1 MASFKNIEKA
11 LRILK
16 EYSGSNPYI
25 LMLQRDIYV
34 NQNNDALGD
43 FQVEFILENYDKEPK
58 PINKIVKLADWYAEK
73 KKEDWKLDF
82 IPKNIAILIYLGET
96 TTTYCCYVQ
105 YRKSIPP
112 TMSFLSKKGVAGNFL
127 VDDFHNMQIDFD
139 RYDRLSMEQ
148 DPKRRLFPHQKEG
161 VQFLLTRKKCILAD
175 SMGLGKTSTL
185 AVAAIEGNFDST
197 VIICPASLKTNWKR
211 ELMWYVP
218 EKDITIIESIAQKTK
233 GELEEFLGYAVGK
246 SNKKKEE
253 LLEEAYFQGKW
264 QNNRFVI
271 VNYDILDE
279 FYEIPKSWAKKAVAD
294 AHEGSPLLK
303 YIYNKKS
310 LIVIDEAHKL
320 SNSTSKRYKI
330 IKDLIKR
337 GNPEDIFLATGT
349 PVTNNPQNLFCLLAL
364 IKHPL
369 SNDWNY
375 YMERYCGAFK
385 IPAKGEKEKW
395 TNLFLKRVGKA
406 TWYDLS
412 SDEKDKLKTFI
423 RNNAKMITVAKD
435 PTNLDELKEMI
446 SDVYMRRIK
455 EDIANNLPQ
464 KTVHEVFYD
473 FDMNQ
478 MMEYSKLWNEYE
490 AAQLEIDPTKEIN
503 KELLEG
509 AIYRRYCSEQMVPNT
524 IKMTDKFIKEG
535 KKVIIATCYDDE
547 LNMFQEHFKDTC
559 VVYNGKMNSKQ
570 KDAAQKAFIED
581 PNVMVF
587 IGQLVAAGVGLT
599 LTVSNVL
606 IFNTFSYSNAD
617 NKQMEDRIYRIGQKR
632 DVDIFYQMF
641 KGTINE
647 NVWNICLRKDALF
660 NNIIKKEDE
669 K

>member
-1 MASFKNIEKA
+1 MASFKSIEKA

-16 EYSGSNPYI
+16 EYNGSNPYI

-43 FQVEFILENYDKEPK
+43 FQVEFILDNYNKEPR
-58 PINKIVKLADWYAEK
+58 PINKIVKLTDWYAEK

-82 IPKNIAILIYLGET
+82 IPKNIAILSYLGET

-105 YRKSIPP
+105 YRKSVPP
-112 TMSFLSKKGVAGNFL
+112 TMSFLSKKGVVGNFL

-185 AVAAIEGNFDST
+185 SVAAIEGNFDST
-197 VIICPASLKTNWKR
+197 VIICPASLKTNWKK

-233 GELEEFLGYAVGK
+233 GELEEFLGYSVGK

-375 YMERYCGAFK
+375 YMEHYCGAIK

-395 TNLFLKRVGKA
+395 TNLFLKRVRKA

-423 RNNAKMITVAKD
+423 RDNAKMITIAKD
-435 PTNLDELKEMI
+435 LTNLDELKEMI

-455 EDIANNLPQ
+455 EDMEGMVK
-464 KTVHEVFYD
+464 KTIHEIYYD
-473 FDMNQ
+473 LAPSQ
-478 MMEYSKLWNEYE
+478 LMEYETLWDEYE
-490 AAQLEIDPTKEIN
+490 AAQKENNPEKVIN
-503 KELLEG
+503 KDLLEG
-509 AIYRRYCSEQMVPNT
+509 AIYRRYLSNAMVPYT
-524 IKMTDKFIKEG
+524 EKLVDE
-535 KKVIIATCYDDE
+535 IIAKGEKIVVFCCFDE
-547 LNMFQEHFKDTC
+547 ELYALKEYYGDKC
-559 VVYNGKMNSKQ
+559 VIYNGKMNAKQ
-570 KDAAQKAFIED
+570 KDAAVEKFMND
-581 PNVMVF
+581 DTTMVF
-587 IGQLVAAGVGLT
+587 IGNLIAAGVGIT
-599 LTVSNVL
+599 LTRASNL
-606 IFNTFSYSNAD
+606 IFNDLSYVPGD
-617 NKQMEDRIYRIGQKR
+617 NQQGIDRICRIGQTK
-632 DVDIFYQMF
+632 DCDIYIQIFRKTQY
-641 KGTINE
+641 E
-647 NVWNICLRKDALF
+647 NIWNIVMKKTLVIDQ
-660 NNIIKKEDE
+660 IIKKEDE

>member
-1 MASFKNIEKA
+1 MASFKSIEKA

-16 EYSGSNPYI
+16 EYNGSNPYI

-43 FQVEFILENYDKEPK
+43 FQVEFILDNYNKEPR
-58 PINKIVKLADWYAEK
+58 PINKIVKLTDWYAEK

-82 IPKNIAILIYLGET
+82 IPKNIAILSYLGET

-105 YRKSIPP
+105 YRKSVPP
-112 TMSFLSKKGVAGNFL
+112 TMSFLSKKGVVGNFL

-185 AVAAIEGNFDST
+185 SVAAIEGNFDST

-233 GELEEFLGYAVGK
+233 SELEEFLGYSVGK

-375 YMERYCGAFK
+375 YMEHYCGAIK

-395 TNLFLKRVGKA
+395 TNLFLKRVRKA

-423 RNNAKMITVAKD
+423 RDNAKMITIAKD
-435 PTNLDELKEMI
+435 LTNLDELKEMI

-455 EDIANNLPQ
+455 EDMEGMVK
-464 KTVHEVFYD
+464 KTIHEIYYD
-473 FDMNQ
+473 LAPSQ
-478 MMEYSKLWNEYE
+478 LMEYETLWDEYE
-490 AAQLEIDPTKEIN
+490 AAQKENNPEKIIN
-503 KELLEG
+503 KDLLEG
-509 AIYRRYCSEQMVPNT
+509 AIYRRYLSNAMVPYT
-524 IKMTDKFIKEG
+524 EKLVDE
-535 KKVIIATCYDDE
+535 IIAKGEKIVVFCCFDE
-547 LNMFQEHFKDTC
+547 ELYALKEYYGDKC
-559 VVYNGKMNSKQ
+559 VIYNGKMNAKQ
-570 KDAAQKAFIED
+570 KDAAVEKFMND
-581 PNVMVF
+581 DTTMVF
-587 IGQLVAAGVGLT
+587 IGNLIAAGVGIT
-599 LTVSNVL
+599 LTRASNL
-606 IFNTFSYSNAD
+606 IFNDLSYVPGD
-617 NKQMEDRIYRIGQKR
+617 NQQGIDRICRIGQTK
-632 DVDIFYQMF
+632 DCDIYIQIFRKTQY
-641 KGTINE
+641 E
-647 NVWNICLRKDALF
+647 NIWNIVMKKTLVIDQ
-660 NNIIKKEDE
+660 IIKKEDE

>member
-1 MASFKNIEKA
+1 MASFKSIEKA

-16 EYSGSNPYI
+16 EYNGSNPYI

-43 FQVEFILENYDKEPK
+43 FQVEFILDNYNKEPR
-58 PINKIVKLADWYAEK
+58 PINKIVKLTDWYAEK

-82 IPKNIAILIYLGET
+82 IPKNIAILSYLGET

-105 YRKSIPP
+105 YRKSVPP
-112 TMSFLSKKGVAGNFL
+112 TMSFLSKKGVVGNFL

-185 AVAAIEGNFDST
+185 SVAAIEGNFDST
-197 VIICPASLKTNWKR
+197 VIICPASLKTNWKK

-233 GELEEFLGYAVGK
+233 GELEEFLGYSVGK

-375 YMERYCGAFK
+375 YMEHYCGAIK

-423 RNNAKMITVAKD
+423 RDNAKMITIAKD
-435 PTNLDELKEMI
+435 LTNLDELKEMI

-455 EDIANNLPQ
+455 EDMEGMVK
-464 KTVHEVFYD
+464 KTIHEIYYD
-473 FDMNQ
+473 LTPSQ
-478 MMEYSKLWNEYE
+478 LMEYETLWDEYE
-490 AAQLEIDPTKEIN
+490 AAQKENNPEKVIN
-503 KELLEG
+503 KDLLEG
-509 AIYRRYCSEQMVPNT
+509 AIYRRYLSNAMVPYT
-524 IKMTDKFIKEG
+524 EKLVDE
-535 KKVIIATCYDDE
+535 IIAKGEKIVVFCCFDE
-547 LNMFQEHFKDTC
+547 ELYALKEYYGDKC
-559 VVYNGKMNSKQ
+559 VIYNGKMNAKQ
-570 KDAAQKAFIED
+570 KDAAVEKFMND
-581 PNVMVF
+581 NTTMVF
-587 IGQLVAAGVGLT
+587 IGNLIAAGVGIT
-599 LTVSNVL
+599 LTRASNL
-606 IFNTFSYSNAD
+606 IFNDLSYVPGD
-617 NKQMEDRIYRIGQKR
+617 NQQGIDRICRIGQTK
-632 DVDIFYQMF
+632 DCDIYIQIFRKTQY
-641 KGTINE
+641 E
-647 NVWNICLRKDALF
+647 NIWNIVMKKTLVIDQ
-660 NNIIKKEDE
+660 IIKKEDE

>member
-43 FQVEFILENYDKEPK
+43 FQVEFILDNYNKEPR
-58 PINKIVKLADWYAEK
+58 PINKIVKLTDWYAEK

-82 IPKNIAILIYLGET
+82 IPKNIAILSYLGET

-105 YRKSIPP
+105 YRKSVPP
-112 TMSFLSKKGVAGNFL
+112 TMSFLSKKGVVGNFL

-185 AVAAIEGNFDST
+185 SVAAIEGNFDST
-197 VIICPASLKTNWKR
+197 VIICPASLKTNWKK

-233 GELEEFLGYAVGK
+233 GELEEFLGYSVGK

-375 YMERYCGAFK
+375 YMEHYCGAIK

-423 RNNAKMITVAKD
+423 RDNAKMITIAKD
-435 PTNLDELKEMI
+435 LTNLDELKEMI

-455 EDIANNLPQ
+455 EDMEGMVK
-464 KTVHEVFYD
+464 KTIHEIYYD
-473 FDMNQ
+473 LTPSQ
-478 MMEYSKLWNEYE
+478 LMEYETLWDEYE
-490 AAQLEIDPTKEIN
+490 AAQKENNPEKVIN
-503 KELLEG
+503 KDLLEG
-509 AIYRRYCSEQMVPNT
+509 AIYRRYLSNAMVPYT
-524 IKMTDKFIKEG
+524 EKLVDE
-535 KKVIIATCYDDE
+535 IIAKGEKIVVFCCFDE
-547 LNMFQEHFKDTC
+547 ELYALKEYYGDKC
-559 VVYNGKMNSKQ
+559 VIYNGKMNAKQ
-570 KDAAQKAFIED
+570 KDAAVEKFMND
-581 PNVMVF
+581 NTTMVF
-587 IGQLVAAGVGLT
+587 IGNLIAAGVGIT
-599 LTVSNVL
+599 LTRASNLV
-606 IFNTFSYSNAD
+606 FNDLSYVPGD
-617 NKQMEDRIYRIGQKR
+617 NQQGIDRICRIGQTK
-632 DVDIFYQMF
+632 DCDIYIQIFRKTQY
-641 KGTINE
+641 E
-647 NVWNICLRKDALF
+647 NIWNIVMKKTLVIDQ
-660 NNIIKKEDE
+660 IIKKEDE

>member
-1 MASFKNIEKA
+1 MASFKSIEKA
-11 LRILK
+11 LHILK
-16 EYSGSNPYI
+16 EYNGNNPYI
-25 LMLQRDIYV
+25 LMLQRDVFV

-43 FQVEFILENYDKEPK
+43 FQVDFVNENYDREPK
-58 PINKIVKLADWYAEK
+58 TINKIVKLTDWYAEK
-73 KKEDWKLDF
+73 KKEDWNLDF
-82 IPKNIAILIYLGET
+82 TPKSIAILSYLGET

-105 YRKSIPP
+105 YRKSTPP
-112 TMSFLSKKGVAGNFL
+112 VMCFLSKKGVAGNFL
-127 VDDFHNMQIDFD
+127 VDDFHKMQIDFD

-148 DPKRRLFPHQKEG
+148 DPKRKLFPHQKEG

-218 EKDITIIESIAQKTK
+218 EKDITIIESIAQKSK
-233 GELEEFLGYAVGK
+233 EELEEFLGYAAGK
-246 SNKKKEE
+246 SNKKKDD
-253 LLEEAYFQGKW
+253 LLEEAYLQGKW

-279 FYEIPKSWAKKAVAD
+279 FYEIPKSWAKKAVAE

-310 LIVIDEAHKL
+310 LLVIDEAHKL
-320 SNSTSKRYKI
+320 SNSTSKRYKV

-369 SNDWNY
+369 ANDWNY

-385 IPAKGEKEKW
+385 IPSKGEKEKW
-395 TNLFLKRVGKA
+395 TNLYLKRAGKA

-412 SDEKDKLKTFI
+412 STEKDNLKVFI
-423 RNNAKMITVAKD
+423 RNNAKMITVAKE

-455 EDIANNLPQ
+455 EDMEGMVKKII
-464 KTVHEVFYD
+464 HEIYYD
-473 FDMNQ
+473 LTPSQ
-478 MMEYSKLWNEYE
+478 LMEYETLWDEYE
-490 AAQLEIDPTKEIN
+490 AAQKENNPEKVIN
-503 KELLEG
+503 KDLLEG
-509 AIYRRYCSEQMVPNT
+509 AIYRRYLSNAMVPYT
-524 IKMTDKFIKEG
+524 EKIIDE
-535 KKVIIATCYDDE
+535 IIATGEKIVVFCCFDE
-547 LNMFQEHFKDTC
+547 ELYALKEYYGDKC
-559 VVYNGKMNSKQ
+559 VIYNGKMSAKQ
-570 KDAAQKAFIED
+570 KDVAVEKFMND
-581 PNVMVF
+581 DTTMVF
-587 IGQLVAAGVGLT
+587 IGNLIAAGVGIT
-599 LTVSNVL
+599 LTRASKL
-606 IFNTFSYSNAD
+606 IFNDLSYVPGEIQQAL
-617 NKQMEDRIYRIGQKR
+617 DRICRIGQTK
-632 DVDIFYQMF
+632 DCDIYIQIFRKTQY
-641 KGTINE
+641 E
-647 NVWNICLRKDALF
+647 NIWNIVMKKTLVIDQ
-660 NNIIKKEDE
+660 IIKKEDE

>member
-82 IPKNIAILIYLGET
+82 IPKNIAILSYLGET

-127 VDDFHNMQIDFD
+127 VDDFHNMQIDFG

-197 VIICPASLKTNWKR
+197 VIICPASLKTNWKK

-395 TNLFLKRVGKA
+395 TNLFLKKVRKA

-455 EDIANNLPQ
+455 EDMEGMVK
-464 KTVHEVFYD
+464 KTIHEIYYD
-473 FDMNQ
+473 LTPSQ
-478 MMEYSKLWNEYE
+478 LMEYETLWDEYE
-490 AAQLEIDPTKEIN
+490 AAQKEVNPEKNIN
-503 KELLEG
+503 KDLLEG
-509 AIYRRYCSEQMVPNT
+509 AIYRRYLSNAMVPYT
-524 IKMTDKFIKEG
+524 EKLVDK
-535 KKVIIATCYDDE
+535 IIAKGEKIVVFCCFDE
-547 LNMFQEHFKDTC
+547 ELYALKEYYGDKC
-559 VVYNGKMNSKQ
+559 VIYNGKMSAKQ
-570 KDAAQKAFIED
+570 KDAAVEKFMND
-581 PNVMVF
+581 NTTMVF
-587 IGQLVAAGVGLT
+587 IGNLIAAGVGIT
-599 LTVSNVL
+599 LTRASNL
-606 IFNTFSYSNAD
+606 IFNDLSYVPGD
-617 NKQMEDRIYRIGQKR
+617 NQQGIDRICRIGQTK
-632 DVDIFYQMF
+632 DCDIYIQIFRKTQY
-641 KGTINE
+641 E
-647 NVWNICLRKDALF
+647 NIWNIVMKKTLVIDQ
-660 NNIIKKEDE
+660 IIKKEDE

>member
-82 IPKNIAILIYLGET
+82 IPKNITILSYLGET

-127 VDDFHNMQIDFD
+127 VDDFHNMQIDFG

-197 VIICPASLKTNWKR
+197 VIICPASLKTNWKK

-395 TNLFLKRVGKA
+395 TNLFLKKVRKA

-455 EDIANNLPQ
+455 EDMEGMVK
-464 KTVHEVFYD
+464 KTIHEIYYD
-473 FDMNQ
+473 LTPSQ
-478 MMEYSKLWNEYE
+478 LMEYETLWDEYE
-490 AAQLEIDPTKEIN
+490 AAQKEVNPEKNIN
-503 KELLEG
+503 KDLLEG
-509 AIYRRYCSEQMVPNT
+509 AIYRRYLSNAMVPYT
-524 IKMTDKFIKEG
+524 EKLVDK
-535 KKVIIATCYDDE
+535 IIAKGEKIVVFCCFDE
-547 LNMFQEHFKDTC
+547 ELYALKEYYGDKC
-559 VVYNGKMNSKQ
+559 VIYNGKMSAKQ
-570 KDAAQKAFIED
+570 KDAAVEKFMND
-581 PNVMVF
+581 NTTMVF
-587 IGQLVAAGVGLT
+587 IGNLIAAGVGIT
-599 LTVSNVL
+599 LTRASNL
-606 IFNTFSYSNAD
+606 IFNDLSYAPGD
-617 NKQMEDRIYRIGQKR
+617 NQQGIDRICRIGQTK
-632 DVDIFYQMF
+632 DCDIYIQIFRKTQY
-641 KGTINE
+641 E
-647 NVWNICLRKDALF
+647 NIWNIVMKKTLVIDQ
-660 NNIIKKEDE
+660 IIKKEDE

>member
-1 MASFKNIEKA
+1 MASFKSIEKA

-16 EYSGSNPYI
+16 EYNGSNPYI
-25 LMLQRDIYV
+25 LILQRDIYV

-43 FQVEFILENYDKEPK
+43 FQVEFILDNYNKEPR
-58 PINKIVKLADWYAEK
+58 PINKIVKLTDWYAEK

-82 IPKNIAILIYLGET
+82 IPKNIAILSYLGET

-105 YRKSIPP
+105 YRKSVPP
-112 TMSFLSKKGVAGNFL
+112 TMSFLSKKGVVGNFL

-185 AVAAIEGNFDST
+185 SVAAIEGNFDST
-197 VIICPASLKTNWKR
+197 VIICPASLKTNWKK

-233 GELEEFLGYAVGK
+233 GELEEFLGYSVGK

-375 YMERYCGAFK
+375 YMEHYCGAIK

-423 RNNAKMITVAKD
+423 RDNAKMITIAKD
-435 PTNLDELKEMI
+435 LTNLDELKEMI

-455 EDIANNLPQ
+455 EDMEGMVK
-464 KTVHEVFYD
+464 KTIHEIYYD
-473 FDMNQ
+473 LTPSQ
-478 MMEYSKLWNEYE
+478 LMEYETLWDEYE
-490 AAQLEIDPTKEIN
+490 AAQKENNPEKVIN
-503 KELLEG
+503 KDLLEG
-509 AIYRRYCSEQMVPNT
+509 AIYRRYLSNAMVPYT
-524 IKMTDKFIKEG
+524 EKLVDE
-535 KKVIIATCYDDE
+535 IIAKGEKIVVFCCFDE
-547 LNMFQEHFKDTC
+547 ELYALKEYYGDKC
-559 VVYNGKMNSKQ
+559 VIYNGKMNAKQ
-570 KDAAQKAFIED
+570 KDAAVEKFMND
-581 PNVMVF
+581 NTTMVF
-587 IGQLVAAGVGLT
+587 IGNLIAAGVGIT
-599 LTVSNVL
+599 LTRASNL
-606 IFNTFSYSNAD
+606 IFNDLSYVPGD
-617 NKQMEDRIYRIGQKR
+617 NQQGIDRICRIGQTK
-632 DVDIFYQMF
+632 DCDIYIQIFRKTQY
-641 KGTINE
+641 E
-647 NVWNICLRKDALF
+647 NIWNIVMKKTLVIDQ
-660 NNIIKKEDE
+660 IIKKEDE

>member
-1 MASFKNIEKA
+1 MASFKSIEKA
-11 LRILK
+11 LNILK
-16 EYSGSNPYI
+16 EYNGNNPYI
-25 LMLQRDIYV
+25 LMLQRDVFV

-43 FQVEFILENYDKEPK
+43 FQVDFINENYDREPK
-58 PINKIVKLADWYAEK
+58 AINKIVKLTDWYAEK
-73 KKEDWKLDF
+73 KKEEWKLDF
-82 IPKNIAILIYLGET
+82 LPKNIAILSYLGET

-148 DPKRRLFPHQKEG
+148 DSKRRLFPHQKEG

-233 GELEEFLGYAVGK
+233 GELEEFLGYTVGR

-395 TNLFLKRVGKA
+395 TNLYLKRVGKA

-412 SDEKDKLKTFI
+412 TDEKDKLKTFI
-423 RNNAKMITVAKD
+423 RDNAKMITVAKE

-455 EDIANNLPQ
+455 EDMEGMVK
-464 KTVHEVFYD
+464 KTIHEMYYD
-473 FDMNQ
+473 LTPSQ
-478 MMEYSKLWNEYE
+478 LMEYETLWDEYE
-490 AAQLEIDPTKEIN
+490 AAQKENNPEKIIN
-503 KELLEG
+503 KDLLEG
-509 AIYRRYCSEQMVPNT
+509 AIYRRYLSNAMVPYT
-524 IKMTDKFIKEG
+524 E
-535 KKVIIATCYDDE
+535 KVVDEIIAKGEKIVVFCCFDE
-547 LNMFQEHFKDTC
+547 ELYALKEYYGDKC
-559 VVYNGKMNSKQ
+559 VIYNGKMSAKK
-570 KDAAQKAFIED
+570 KDSAVEKFMND
-581 PNVMVF
+581 DTTMVF
-587 IGQLVAAGVGLT
+587 IGNLIAAGVGIT
-599 LTVSNVL
+599 LTRASNL
-606 IFNTFSYSNAD
+606 IFNDLSYVPGD
-617 NKQMEDRIYRIGQKR
+617 NQQGIDRICRIGQTK
-632 DVDIFYQMF
+632 DCNIYIQIFRKTQY
-641 KGTINE
+641 E
-647 NVWNICLRKDALF
+647 NIWNIVMKKTLVIDQ
-660 NNIIKKEDE
+660 IIKKEDE

>member
-1 MASFKNIEKA
+1 MASFKSIEKA

-16 EYSGSNPYI
+16 EYNGSNPYI

-43 FQVEFILENYDKEPK
+43 FQVEFILDNYNKEPR
-58 PINKIVKLADWYAEK
+58 PINKIVKLTDWYAEK

-82 IPKNIAILIYLGET
+82 IPKNIAILSYLGET

-105 YRKSIPP
+105 YRKSVPP
-112 TMSFLSKKGVAGNFL
+112 TMSFLSKKGVVGNFL

-185 AVAAIEGNFDST
+185 SVAAIEGNFDST
-197 VIICPASLKTNWKR
+197 VIICPASLKTNWKK

-233 GELEEFLGYAVGK
+233 GELEEFLGYSVGK

-375 YMERYCGAFK
+375 YMEHYCGAIK

-423 RNNAKMITVAKD
+423 RDNAKMITIAKD
-435 PTNLDELKEMI
+435 LTNLDELKEMI

-455 EDIANNLPQ
+455 EDMEGMVK
-464 KTVHEVFYD
+464 KTIHEIYYD
-473 FDMNQ
+473 LAPSQ
-478 MMEYSKLWNEYE
+478 LMEYETLWDEYE
-490 AAQLEIDPTKEIN
+490 AAQKENNPEKVIN
-503 KELLEG
+503 KDLLEG
-509 AIYRRYCSEQMVPNT
+509 AIYRRYLSNAMVPYT
-524 IKMTDKFIKEG
+524 EKLVDEIITKGEKIVVFCCFDEELYALKEYYGDKC
-535 KKVIIATCYDDE
+535 VI
-547 LNMFQEHFKDTC
+547 
-559 VVYNGKMNSKQ
+559 YNGKMNAKQ
-570 KDAAQKAFIED
+570 KDAAVEKFMND
-581 PNVMVF
+581 NTTMVF
-587 IGQLVAAGVGLT
+587 IGNLIAAGVGIT
-599 LTVSNVL
+599 LTRASNL
-606 IFNTFSYSNAD
+606 IFNDLSYVPGD
-617 NKQMEDRIYRIGQKR
+617 NQQGIDRICRIGQTK
-632 DVDIFYQMF
+632 DCDIYIQIFRKTQY
-641 KGTINE
+641 E
-647 NVWNICLRKDALF
+647 NIWNIVMKKTLVIDQ
-660 NNIIKKEDE
+660 IIKKEDE

>member
-1 MASFKNIEKA
+1 MASFKSIEKA
-11 LRILK
+11 LHILK
-16 EYSGSNPYI
+16 EYNGNNPYI
-25 LMLQRDIYV
+25 LMLQRDVFV

-43 FQVEFILENYDKEPK
+43 FQVDFVNENYDREPK
-58 PINKIVKLADWYAEK
+58 TINKIVKLTDWYAEK
-73 KKEDWKLDF
+73 KKEDWNLDF
-82 IPKNIAILIYLGET
+82 TPKSIAILSYLGET

-105 YRKSIPP
+105 YRKSTPP
-112 TMSFLSKKGVAGNFL
+112 VMCFLSKKGVAGNFL
-127 VDDFHNMQIDFD
+127 VDDFHKMQIDFD

-148 DPKRRLFPHQKEG
+148 DPKRKLFPHQKEG

-218 EKDITIIESIAQKTK
+218 EKDITIIESIAQKSK
-233 GELEEFLGYAVGK
+233 EELEEFLGYAAGK
-246 SNKKKEE
+246 SNKKKDD
-253 LLEEAYFQGKW
+253 LLEEAYLQGKW

-279 FYEIPKSWAKKAVAD
+279 FYEIPKSWAKKAVAE

-310 LIVIDEAHKL
+310 LLVIDEAHKL
-320 SNSTSKRYKI
+320 SNSTSKRYKV

-369 SNDWNY
+369 ANDWNY

-385 IPAKGEKEKW
+385 IPSKGEKEKW
-395 TNLFLKRVGKA
+395 TNLYLKRAGKA

-412 SDEKDKLKTFI
+412 STEKDNLKVFI
-423 RNNAKMITVAKD
+423 RNNAKMITVAKE

-455 EDIANNLPQ
+455 EDMEGMVKKII
-464 KTVHEVFYD
+464 HEIYYD
-473 FDMNQ
+473 LTPSQ
-478 MMEYSKLWNEYE
+478 LMEYETLWDEYE
-490 AAQLEIDPTKEIN
+490 TAQKENNPEKVIN
-503 KELLEG
+503 KDLLEG
-509 AIYRRYCSEQMVPNT
+509 AIYRRYLSNAMVPYT
-524 IKMTDKFIKEG
+524 EKIIDE
-535 KKVIIATCYDDE
+535 IIATGEKIVVFCCFDE
-547 LNMFQEHFKDTC
+547 ELYALKEYYGDKC
-559 VVYNGKMNSKQ
+559 VIYNGKMSAKQ
-570 KDAAQKAFIED
+570 KDVAVEKFMND
-581 PNVMVF
+581 DTTMVF
-587 IGQLVAAGVGLT
+587 IGNLIAAGVGIT
-599 LTVSNVL
+599 LTRASKL
-606 IFNTFSYSNAD
+606 IFNDLSYVPGEIQQAL
-617 NKQMEDRIYRIGQKR
+617 DRICRIGQTK
-632 DVDIFYQMF
+632 DCDIYIQIFRKTQY
-641 KGTINE
+641 E
-647 NVWNICLRKDALF
+647 NIWNIVMKKTLVIDQ
-660 NNIIKKEDE
+660 IIKKEDE

>member
-1 MASFKNIEKA
+1 MASFKSIEKA

-16 EYSGSNPYI
+16 EYNGSNPYI

-43 FQVEFILENYDKEPK
+43 FQVEFILDNYNKEPR
-58 PINKIVKLADWYAEK
+58 PINKIVKLTDWYAEK

-82 IPKNIAILIYLGET
+82 IPKNIAILSYLGET

-105 YRKSIPP
+105 YRKSVPP
-112 TMSFLSKKGVAGNFL
+112 TMSFLSKKGVVGNFL

-185 AVAAIEGNFDST
+185 SVAAIEGNFDST
-197 VIICPASLKTNWKR
+197 VIICPASLKTNWKK

-233 GELEEFLGYAVGK
+233 CELEEFLGYSVGK

-375 YMERYCGAFK
+375 YMEHYCGAIK

-423 RNNAKMITVAKD
+423 RDNAKMITIAKD
-435 PTNLDELKEMI
+435 LTNLDELKEMI

-455 EDIANNLPQ
+455 EDMEGMVK
-464 KTVHEVFYD
+464 KTIHEIYYD
-473 FDMNQ
+473 LTPSQ
-478 MMEYSKLWNEYE
+478 LMEYETLWDEYE
-490 AAQLEIDPTKEIN
+490 AAQKENNPEKVIN
-503 KELLEG
+503 KDLLEG
-509 AIYRRYCSEQMVPNT
+509 AIYRRYLSNAMVPYT
-524 IKMTDKFIKEG
+524 EKLVDE
-535 KKVIIATCYDDE
+535 IIAKGEKIVVFCCFDE
-547 LNMFQEHFKDTC
+547 ELYALKEYYGDKC
-559 VVYNGKMNSKQ
+559 VIYNGKMNAKQ
-570 KDAAQKAFIED
+570 KDAAVEKFMND
-581 PNVMVF
+581 NTTMVF
-587 IGQLVAAGVGLT
+587 IGNLIAAGVGIT
-599 LTVSNVL
+599 LTRASNL
-606 IFNTFSYSNAD
+606 IFNDLSYVPGD
-617 NKQMEDRIYRIGQKR
+617 NQQGIDRICRIGQTK
-632 DVDIFYQMF
+632 DCDIYIQIFRKTQY
-641 KGTINE
+641 E
-647 NVWNICLRKDALF
+647 NIWNIVMKKTLVIDQ
-660 NNIIKKEDE
+660 IIKKEDE

>member
-43 FQVEFILENYDKEPK
+43 FQVEFILDNYDKEPR

-82 IPKNIAILIYLGET
+82 IPKNIAILSYLGET

-197 VIICPASLKTNWKR
+197 VIICPASLKTNWKK

-218 EKDITIIESIAQKTK
+218 EKDITIIESIVQKTK
-233 GELEEFLGYAVGK
+233 GELEEFLGYSVGK

-279 FYEIPKSWAKKAVAD
+279 FYEIPKSWAKKAVAE

-395 TNLFLKRVGKA
+395 TNLFLKRVRKA

-423 RNNAKMITVAKD
+423 RDNAKMITVAKD
-435 PTNLDELKEMI
+435 PTNLDELKEMV

-455 EDIANNLPQ
+455 EDMEGMVK
-464 KTVHEVFYD
+464 KTIHEIYYD
-473 FDMNQ
+473 LTPSQ
-478 MMEYSKLWNEYE
+478 LMEYETLWDEYE
-490 AAQLEIDPTKEIN
+490 AAQKENNPEKVIN
-503 KELLEG
+503 KDLLEG
-509 AIYRRYCSEQMVPNT
+509 AIYRRYLSNAMVPYT
-524 IKMTDKFIKEG
+524 EKLVDE
-535 KKVIIATCYDDE
+535 IIAKGEKIVVFCCFDE
-547 LNMFQEHFKDTC
+547 ELYALKEYYGDKC
-559 VVYNGKMNSKQ
+559 VIYNGKMNAKQ
-570 KDAAQKAFIED
+570 KDAAVEKFMND
-581 PNVMVF
+581 NTTMVF
-587 IGQLVAAGVGLT
+587 IGNLIAAGVGIT
-599 LTVSNVL
+599 LTRASNLV
-606 IFNTFSYSNAD
+606 FNDLSYVPGD
-617 NKQMEDRIYRIGQKR
+617 NQQGIDRICRIGQIK
-632 DVDIFYQMF
+632 DCDIYIQIFRKTQY
-641 KGTINE
+641 E
-647 NVWNICLRKDALF
+647 NIWNIVMKKTLVIDQ
-660 NNIIKKEDE
+660 IIKKEDE

>member
-43 FQVEFILENYDKEPK
+43 FQVEFILGNYDKEPR
-58 PINKIVKLADWYAEK
+58 PINKIVKLTDWYAEK

-82 IPKNIAILIYLGET
+82 IPKNIAILSYLGET

-112 TMSFLSKKGVAGNFL
+112 TMSFLSKKGVVGNFL

-185 AVAAIEGNFDST
+185 VVAAIEGNFDST
-197 VIICPASLKTNWKR
+197 VIICPASLKTNWKK

-233 GELEEFLGYAVGK
+233 EELEEFLGYAIGK
-246 SNKKKEE
+246 SNKKKDE
-253 LLEEAYFQGKW
+253 LLEEAYLQGKW

-279 FYEIPKSWAKKAVAD
+279 FYEIPKSWAKKVVAD

-395 TNLFLKRVGKA
+395 TNLFLKRVRKA

-423 RNNAKMITVAKD
+423 RDNAKMITVAKD

-455 EDIANNLPQ
+455 EDMEGMVK
-464 KTVHEVFYD
+464 KTIHEMYYD
-473 FDMNQ
+473 LTPLQ
-478 MMEYSKLWNEYE
+478 LMEYETLWDEYE
-490 AAQLEIDPTKEIN
+490 TAQKENNPEKIIN
-503 KELLEG
+503 KDLLEG
-509 AIYRRYCSEQMVPNT
+509 AIYRRYLSNAMVPYT
-524 IKMTDKFIKEG
+524 EKLVDE
-535 KKVIIATCYDDE
+535 IIAKGEKIVVFCCFDE
-547 LNMFQEHFKDTC
+547 ELYALKEYYGDKC
-559 VVYNGKMNSKQ
+559 VIYNGKMNAKQ
-570 KDAAQKAFIED
+570 KDAAVEKFMND
-581 PNVMVF
+581 DTTMVF
-587 IGQLVAAGVGLT
+587 IGNLIAAGVGIT
-599 LTVSNVL
+599 LTRASNL
-606 IFNTFSYSNAD
+606 ICNDLSYVPGD
-617 NKQMEDRIYRIGQKR
+617 NQQGIDRICRIGQTK
-632 DVDIFYQMF
+632 DCDIYIQIFRKTQY
-641 KGTINE
+641 E
-647 NVWNICLRKDALF
+647 NIWNIVMRKTLVIDQ
-660 NNIIKKEDE
+660 IIKKEDE

>member
-43 FQVEFILENYDKEPK
+43 FQVEFILGNYDKEPR
-58 PINKIVKLADWYAEK
+58 PINKIVKLTDWYAEK

-82 IPKNIAILIYLGET
+82 IPKNIAILSYLGET

-112 TMSFLSKKGVAGNFL
+112 TMSFLSKKGVVGNFL

-185 AVAAIEGNFDST
+185 VVAAIEGNFDST
-197 VIICPASLKTNWKR
+197 VIICPASLKTNWKK

-233 GELEEFLGYAVGK
+233 EELEEFLGYAIGK
-246 SNKKKEE
+246 SNKKKDE
-253 LLEEAYFQGKW
+253 LLEEAYLQGKW

-279 FYEIPKSWAKKAVAD
+279 FYEIPKSWAKKVVAD

-395 TNLFLKRVGKA
+395 TNLFLKRVRKA

-423 RNNAKMITVAKD
+423 RDNAKMITVAKD

-455 EDIANNLPQ
+455 EDMEGMVK
-464 KTVHEVFYD
+464 KTIHEMYYD
-473 FDMNQ
+473 LTPLQ
-478 MMEYSKLWNEYE
+478 LMEYETLWDEYE
-490 AAQLEIDPTKEIN
+490 TAQKENNPEKIIN
-503 KELLEG
+503 KDLLEG
-509 AIYRRYCSEQMVPNT
+509 AIYRRYLSNAMVPYT
-524 IKMTDKFIKEG
+524 EKLVDE
-535 KKVIIATCYDDE
+535 IIAKGEKIVVFCCFDE
-547 LNMFQEHFKDTC
+547 ELYALKEYYGDKC
-559 VVYNGKMNSKQ
+559 VIYNGKMNAKQ
-570 KDAAQKAFIED
+570 KDAAVEKFMND
-581 PNVMVF
+581 DTTMVF
-587 IGQLVAAGVGLT
+587 IGNLIAAGVGIT
-599 LTVSNVL
+599 LTRASNL
-606 IFNTFSYSNAD
+606 IFNDLSYVPGD
-617 NKQMEDRIYRIGQKR
+617 NQQGIDRICRIGQTK
-632 DVDIFYQMF
+632 DCDIYIQIFRKTQY
-641 KGTINE
+641 E
-647 NVWNICLRKDALF
+647 NIWNIVMRKTLVIDQ
-660 NNIIKKEDE
+660 IIKKEDE

>member
-1 MASFKNIEKA
+1 MASFKSIEKA

-16 EYSGSNPYI
+16 EYNGSNPYI

-43 FQVEFILENYDKEPK
+43 FQVEFILDNYNKEPR
-58 PINKIVKLADWYAEK
+58 PINKIVKLTDWYAEK

-82 IPKNIAILIYLGET
+82 IPKNIAILSYLGET

-105 YRKSIPP
+105 YRKSVPP
-112 TMSFLSKKGVAGNFL
+112 TMSFLSKKGVVGNFL

-185 AVAAIEGNFDST
+185 SVAAIEGNFDST
-197 VIICPASLKTNWKR
+197 VIICPASLKTNWKK

-233 GELEEFLGYAVGK
+233 GELEEFLGYSVGK

-375 YMERYCGAFK
+375 YMEHYCGAIK

-412 SDEKDKLKTFI
+412 SNEKDKLKTFI
-423 RNNAKMITVAKD
+423 RDNAKMITIAKD
-435 PTNLDELKEMI
+435 LTNLDELKEMI

-455 EDIANNLPQ
+455 EDMEGMVK
-464 KTVHEVFYD
+464 KTIHEIYYD
-473 FDMNQ
+473 LAPSQ
-478 MMEYSKLWNEYE
+478 LMEYETLWDEYE
-490 AAQLEIDPTKEIN
+490 AAQKENNPEKIIN
-503 KELLEG
+503 KDLLEG
-509 AIYRRYCSEQMVPNT
+509 AIYRRYLSNAMVPYT
-524 IKMTDKFIKEG
+524 EKLVDE
-535 KKVIIATCYDDE
+535 IIAKGEKIVVFCCFDE
-547 LNMFQEHFKDTC
+547 ELYALKEYYGDKC
-559 VVYNGKMNSKQ
+559 VIYNGKMNAKQ
-570 KDAAQKAFIED
+570 KDAAVEKFMND
-581 PNVMVF
+581 DTTMVF
-587 IGQLVAAGVGLT
+587 IGNLIAAGVGIT
-599 LTVSNVL
+599 LTRASNL
-606 IFNTFSYSNAD
+606 IFNDLSYVPGD
-617 NKQMEDRIYRIGQKR
+617 NQQGIDRICRIGQTK
-632 DVDIFYQMF
+632 DCDIYIQIFRKTQY
-641 KGTINE
+641 E
-647 NVWNICLRKDALF
+647 NIWNIVMKKTLVIDQ
-660 NNIIKKEDE
+660 IIKKEDE

>member
-1 MASFKNIEKA
+1 MASFKSIEKA

-16 EYSGSNPYI
+16 EYNGSNPYI

-43 FQVEFILENYDKEPK
+43 FQVEFILDNYNKEPR
-58 PINKIVKLADWYAEK
+58 PINKIVKLTDWYAEK

-82 IPKNIAILIYLGET
+82 IPKNIAILSYLGET

-105 YRKSIPP
+105 YRKSVPP
-112 TMSFLSKKGVAGNFL
+112 TMSFLSKKGVVGNFL

-185 AVAAIEGNFDST
+185 SVAAIEGNFDST
-197 VIICPASLKTNWKR
+197 VIICPASLKTNWKK

-233 GELEEFLGYAVGK
+233 GELEEFLGYSVGK

-375 YMERYCGAFK
+375 YMEHYCGAIK

-423 RNNAKMITVAKD
+423 RDNAKMITIAKD
-435 PTNLDELKEMI
+435 LTNLDELKEMI

-455 EDIANNLPQ
+455 EDMEGMVKKTIHEIYYNLTPSQ
-464 KTVHEVFYD
+464 L
-473 FDMNQ
+473 
-478 MMEYSKLWNEYE
+478 MEYETLWDEYE
-490 AAQLEIDPTKEIN
+490 AAQKENNPEKVIN
-503 KELLEG
+503 KDLLEG
-509 AIYRRYCSEQMVPNT
+509 AIYRRYLSNAMVPYT
-524 IKMTDKFIKEG
+524 EKLVDE
-535 KKVIIATCYDDE
+535 IIAKGEKIVVFCCFDE
-547 LNMFQEHFKDTC
+547 ELYALKEYYGDKC
-559 VVYNGKMNSKQ
+559 VIYNGKMNAKQ
-570 KDAAQKAFIED
+570 KDAAVEKFMND
-581 PNVMVF
+581 NTTMVF
-587 IGQLVAAGVGLT
+587 IGNLIAAGVGIT
-599 LTVSNVL
+599 LTRASNL
-606 IFNTFSYSNAD
+606 IFNDLSYVPGD
-617 NKQMEDRIYRIGQKR
+617 NQQGIDRICRIGQTK
-632 DVDIFYQMF
+632 DCDIYIQIFRKTQY
-641 KGTINE
+641 E
-647 NVWNICLRKDALF
+647 NIWNIVMKKTLVIDQ
-660 NNIIKKEDE
+660 IIKKEDE

>member
-16 EYSGSNPYI
+16 EYRGSNPYI

-43 FQVEFILENYDKEPK
+43 FQVEFILDNYDKEPR

-82 IPKNIAILIYLGET
+82 IPKNIAILSYLGET

-105 YRKSIPP
+105 YRKSVPP

-148 DPKRRLFPHQKEG
+148 DSKRRLFPHQKEG

-197 VIICPASLKTNWKR
+197 VIICPASLKTNWKK

-233 GELEEFLGYAVGK
+233 GELEEFLGYSVGK

-375 YMERYCGAFK
+375 YMEHYCGAIK

-423 RNNAKMITVAKD
+423 RDNAKMITIAKD
-435 PTNLDELKEMI
+435 LTNLDELKEMI

-455 EDIANNLPQ
+455 EDMEGMVK
-464 KTVHEVFYD
+464 KTIHEIYYD
-473 FDMNQ
+473 LTPSQ
-478 MMEYSKLWNEYE
+478 LMEYETLWDEYE
-490 AAQLEIDPTKEIN
+490 AAQKENNPEKVIN
-503 KELLEG
+503 KDLLEG
-509 AIYRRYCSEQMVPNT
+509 AIYRRYLSNAMVPYT
-524 IKMTDKFIKEG
+524 EKLVDE
-535 KKVIIATCYDDE
+535 IIAKGEKIVVFCCFDE
-547 LNMFQEHFKDTC
+547 ELYALKEYYGDKC
-559 VVYNGKMNSKQ
+559 VIYNGKMNAKQ
-570 KDAAQKAFIED
+570 KDAAVEKFMND
-581 PNVMVF
+581 NTTMVF
-587 IGQLVAAGVGLT
+587 IGNLIAAGVGIT
-599 LTVSNVL
+599 LTRASNL
-606 IFNTFSYSNAD
+606 IFNDLSYVPGD
-617 NKQMEDRIYRIGQKR
+617 NQQGIDRICRIGQTK
-632 DVDIFYQMF
+632 DCDIYIQIFRKTQY
-641 KGTINE
+641 E
-647 NVWNICLRKDALF
+647 NIWNIVMKKTLVIDQ
-660 NNIIKKEDE
+660 IIKKEDE

>member
-1 MASFKNIEKA
+1 MASFKSIEKA

-16 EYSGSNPYI
+16 EYNGSNPYI

-43 FQVEFILENYDKEPK
+43 FQVEFILDNYNKEPR
-58 PINKIVKLADWYAEK
+58 PINKIVKLTDWYAEK

-82 IPKNIAILIYLGET
+82 IPKNIAILSYLGET

-105 YRKSIPP
+105 YRKSVPP
-112 TMSFLSKKGVAGNFL
+112 TMSFLSKKGVVGNFL

-185 AVAAIEGNFDST
+185 SVAAIEGNFDST
-197 VIICPASLKTNWKR
+197 VIICPASLKTNWKK

-233 GELEEFLGYAVGK
+233 GELEEFLGYSVGK

-375 YMERYCGAFK
+375 YMEHYCGAIK

-423 RNNAKMITVAKD
+423 RDNAKMITIAKD
-435 PTNLDELKEMI
+435 LTNLDELKEMI

-455 EDIANNLPQ
+455 EDMEGMVK
-464 KTVHEVFYD
+464 KTIHEIYYD
-473 FDMNQ
+473 LTLSQ
-478 MMEYSKLWNEYE
+478 LMEYETLWDEYE
-490 AAQLEIDPTKEIN
+490 AAQKENNPEKVIN
-503 KELLEG
+503 KDLLEG
-509 AIYRRYCSEQMVPNT
+509 AIYRRYLSNAMVPYT
-524 IKMTDKFIKEG
+524 EKLVDE
-535 KKVIIATCYDDE
+535 IIAKGEKIVVFCCFDE
-547 LNMFQEHFKDTC
+547 ELYALKEYYGDKC
-559 VVYNGKMNSKQ
+559 VIYNGKMNAKQ
-570 KDAAQKAFIED
+570 KDAAVEKFMND
-581 PNVMVF
+581 NTTMVF
-587 IGQLVAAGVGLT
+587 IGNLIAAGVGIT
-599 LTVSNVL
+599 LTRASNL
-606 IFNTFSYSNAD
+606 IFNDLSYVPGD
-617 NKQMEDRIYRIGQKR
+617 NQQGIDRICRIGQTK
-632 DVDIFYQMF
+632 DCDIYIQIFRKTQY
-641 KGTINE
+641 E
-647 NVWNICLRKDALF
+647 NIWNIVMKKTLVIDQ
-660 NNIIKKEDE
+660 IIKKEDE

>member
-43 FQVEFILENYDKEPK
+43 FQVDFILENYDKEPR

-82 IPKNIAILIYLGET
+82 IPKNIAILSYLGET

-197 VIICPASLKTNWKR
+197 VIICPASLKTNWKK

-395 TNLFLKRVGKA
+395 TNLFLKKVRKA

-423 RNNAKMITVAKD
+423 RDNAKMITVAKD

-455 EDIANNLPQ
+455 EDMEGMVK
-464 KTVHEVFYD
+464 KTIHEMYYD
-473 FDMNQ
+473 LTPSQ
-478 MMEYSKLWNEYE
+478 LMEYETLWDEYE
-490 AAQLEIDPTKEIN
+490 AAQKEANPEKNIN
-503 KELLEG
+503 KDLLEG
-509 AIYRRYCSEQMVPNT
+509 AIYRRYLSNAMVPYT
-524 IKMTDKFIKEG
+524 EKVVDK
-535 KKVIIATCYDDE
+535 IIAKGEKIVVFCCFDE
-547 LNMFQEHFKDTC
+547 ELYALKEYYGDKC
-559 VVYNGKMNSKQ
+559 VIYNGKMTAKQ
-570 KDAAQKAFIED
+570 KDVAVEKFMND
-581 PNVMVF
+581 DTTMVF
-587 IGQLVAAGVGLT
+587 IGNLIAAGVGIT
-599 LTVSNVL
+599 LTRASKL
-606 IFNTFSYSNAD
+606 IFNDFSYVPGEIQQAF
-617 NKQMEDRIYRIGQKR
+617 DRICRIGQTK
-632 DVDIFYQMF
+632 DCDIYIQIFRKTQY
-641 KGTINE
+641 E
-647 NVWNICLRKDALF
+647 NIWNIVMKKTLVIDQ
-660 NNIIKKEDE
+660 IIKKEDE

>member
-1 MASFKNIEKA
+1 MASFKSIEKA

-16 EYSGSNPYI
+16 EYNGSNPYI

-43 FQVEFILENYDKEPK
+43 FQVEFILGNYNKEPR
-58 PINKIVKLADWYAEK
+58 PISKIVKLTDWYAEK

-82 IPKNIAILIYLGET
+82 IPKNIAILSYLGET

-105 YRKSIPP
+105 YRKSVPP
-112 TMSFLSKKGVAGNFL
+112 TMSFLSKKGVVGNFL

-185 AVAAIEGNFDST
+185 SVAAIEGNFDST
-197 VIICPASLKTNWKR
+197 VIICPASLKTNWKK

-233 GELEEFLGYAVGK
+233 GELEEFLGYSVGK

-375 YMERYCGAFK
+375 YMEHYCGAIK

-423 RNNAKMITVAKD
+423 RDNAKMITIAKD
-435 PTNLDELKEMI
+435 LTNLDELKEMI

-455 EDIANNLPQ
+455 EDMEGMVK
-464 KTVHEVFYD
+464 KTIHEIYYD
-473 FDMNQ
+473 LTPSQ
-478 MMEYSKLWNEYE
+478 LMEYETLWDEYE
-490 AAQLEIDPTKEIN
+490 AAQKENNPEKVIN
-503 KELLEG
+503 KDLLEG
-509 AIYRRYCSEQMVPNT
+509 AIYRRYLSNAMVPYT
-524 IKMTDKFIKEG
+524 EKLVDE
-535 KKVIIATCYDDE
+535 IIAKGEKIVVFCCFDE
-547 LNMFQEHFKDTC
+547 ELYALKEYYGDKC
-559 VVYNGKMNSKQ
+559 VIYNGKMNAKQ
-570 KDAAQKAFIED
+570 KDAAVE
-581 PNVMVF
+581 
-587 IGQLVAAGVGLT
+587 GL
-599 LTVSNVL
+599 
-606 IFNTFSYSNAD
+606 
-617 NKQMEDRIYRIGQKR
+617 
-632 DVDIFYQMF
+632 
-641 KGTINE
+641 
-647 NVWNICLRKDALF
+647 
-660 NNIIKKEDE
+660 
-669 K
+669 